1 MGTINI
7 FPCPLAVAV
16 YKSQREKEVNT
27 VMCFQRGVLGGSPGC
42 RDFQFSD
49 ACVEG
54 G

>member
-16 YKSQREKEVNT
+16 YKSQREKGGEY
-27 VMCFQRGVLGGSPGC
+27 CDVLSKRCAWGSPAC

>member
-7 FPCPLAVAV
+7 FPYLLAVAV
-16 YKSQREKEVNT
+16 YKSHREKEVNT
-27 VMCFQRGVLGGSPGC
+27 MIRFQRGVAWGSPAC
-42 RDFQFSD
+42 SDFKFYD